1 MTGLADRRLMIE
13 GASAVLQNQTQA
25 PDLSAAVTSLQLLL
39 KVERDTRQA
48 ATLDELW
55 FVIANESRRALQAR
69 QIFVLEPAPKGC
81 TMRAV
86 SSLSKVERDSPTIRW
101 LERVAR
107 DMTRGLTDKL
117 FVEMHIPGLPAGR
130 DEQAGLFPFP
140 QAMLC
145 AIRSRRGEAMAYML
159 AVRET
164 AFGDAERAA
173 AGRLVECFGHAA
185 EALGGARR
193 RAGRMTRRRFAIAI
207 AAAAAGALAFV
218 PVPMT
223 VLAPA
228 EVVAQDAFVVTAPIE
243 GTIGQVTVDAG
254 QTVKAGDVLARLVDT
269 AQRNQL
275 EIAEQ
280 EVAVAE
286 ARWRQISLAAFNDA
300 TARRELSVVT
310 SERTLKQ
317 AERDYARDLLA
328 RTVIRAE
335 RDGVAIY
342 ADKRELTGRPVQT
355 GQRLME
361 VADPAKIRIRAQAPL
376 DDAMAL
382 QTGGRLRF
390 FPDADPLNPVDAVVT
405 ETGHQARP
413 TESGSL
419 AFRVDADM
427 PVAAAERLRIGH
439 RGTAQ
444 IFGETVSLG
453 FYLLRRPLSALRQK
467 FGL

>member
-1 MTGLADRRLMIE
+1 MTGLAGRSLKIE
-13 GASAVLQNQTQA
+13 GAGAVLQNQTPV
-25 PDLSAAVTSLQLLL
+25 PDLSAAVTSLQQIL
-39 KVERDTRQA
+39 KVERDARLA

-69 QIFVLEPAPKGC
+69 QIFVLEPASTGC
-81 TMRAV
+81 IMRAV

-107 DMTRGLTDKL
+107 DMIHGLADKTL
-117 FVEMHIPGLPAGR
+117 AEMQLSALPAGR
-130 DEQAGLFPFP
+130 DEQAALFPFP
-140 QAMLC
+140 QVMLG
-145 AIRSRRGEAMAYML
+145 ALRSRRGETMAYLM

-164 AFGDAERAA
+164 PFGDAERAA
-173 AGRLVECFGHAA
+173 AERLVESFSHAA
-185 EALGGARR
+185 EALGAARR
-193 RAGRMTRRRFAIAI
+193 RSGRLTRRRLAIAMSAV
-207 AAAAAGALAFV
+207 AAAALAFV

-243 GTIGQVTVDAG
+243 GTIGQVTVEAG
-254 QTVKAGDVLARLVDT
+254 QSVKAGDVLARLVDT

-286 ARWRQISLAAFNDA
+286 AKWRQISLAAFNDA
-300 TARRELSVVT
+300 NARRELSVVT
-310 SERTLKQ
+310 SERLLKQ

-328 RTVIRAE
+328 RTIIRAE

-355 GQRLME
+355 GQRLMD

-390 FPDADPLNPVDAVVT
+390 FPDADPLNPVDATVT

-419 AFRVDADM
+419 AFRVDADL
-427 PVAAAERLRIGH
+427 PAAAAERLRIGH

-453 FYLLRRPLSALRQK
+453 FYLLRRPLSAFRQK

>member
-1 MTGLADRRLMIE
+1 MTAQAEHRLKIE
-13 GASAVLQNQTQA
+13 GASAVLQSQMQA
-25 PDLSAAVTSLQLLL
+25 PDLSAAVTSLQQLL
-39 KVERDTRQA
+39 KVERDARLA

-55 FVIANESRRALQAR
+55 FVIANESRKILQAR
-69 QIFVLEPAPKGC
+69 QIFVLEPASGGC
-81 TMRAV
+81 AMRAV

-101 LERVAR
+101 LERVAY
-107 DMTRGLTDKL
+107 DLSQALDAKP
-117 FVEMHIPGLPAGR
+117 FVETQLSALTSGR
-130 DEQAGLFPFP
+130 DEQAGVFPFP
-140 QAMLC
+140 QLMLC
-145 AIRSRRGEAMAYML
+145 AIRSRHGAVMAYLM

-164 AFGDAERAA
+164 HFEEAGRAA
-173 AGRLVECFGHAA
+173 AERLVESFSHAA
-185 EALGGARR
+185 EALGGAHRR
-193 RAGRMTRRRFAIAI
+193 TRSITRRRLVV
-207 AAAAAGALAFV
+207 AAAAGGVAALAFV

-228 EVVAQDAFVVTAPIE
+228 EIVAQDAFIVTAPIE

-254 QTVKAGDVLARLVDT
+254 QSIKAGDVLARLIDT

-286 ARWRQISLAAFNDA
+286 AKWRQVSLAAFNDA
-300 TARRELSVVT
+300 ASRRELTVVT

-317 AERDYARDLLA
+317 AERDYARELLA

-335 RDGVAIY
+335 RDGVAIF
-342 ADKRELTGRPVQT
+342 ADKRELTGRPIQT
-355 GQRLME
+355 GQRIME

-382 QTGGRLRF
+382 QPGGRLRF
-390 FPDADPLNPVDAVVT
+390 FPDADPLNPVDATVV
-405 ETGHQARP
+405 ETGHQPRQ

-427 PVAAAERLRIGH
+427 AGSARERLRIGH

-453 FYLLRRPLSALRQK
+453 FYLLRRPLSAFRQK

>member
-1 MTGLADRRLMIE
+1 MTGIAGPRLKIE
-13 GASAVLQNQTQA
+13 GASTVLPSQAMA
-25 PDLSAAVTSLQLLL
+25 PDLSAAVTSLQQLL
-39 KVERDTRQA
+39 KLERDARLAQ
-48 ATLDELW
+48 TLDELW

-69 QIFVLEPAPKGC
+69 QIFVLEPAAAGYV
-81 TMRAV
+81 MRAV
-86 SSLSKVERDSPTIRW
+86 SSLSRVDRDSPTIRW

-107 DMTRGLTDKL
+107 DAGRALAGKAIAEMPVSGLA
-117 FVEMHIPGLPAGR
+117 AGR

-140 QAMLC
+140 QVMLC
-145 AIRSRRGEAMAYML
+145 ALRSRSGEIMACFM

-164 AFGDAERAA
+164 AFGEAERAA
-173 AGRLVECFGHAA
+173 AERITESFGHAA
-185 EALGGARR
+185 EALGASRR
-193 RAGRMTRRRFAIAI
+193 RTRHLTRRRLAMI
-207 AAAAAGALAFV
+207 AALACAAALALV

-228 EVVAQDAFVVTAPIE
+228 EIVAQNAFVVTAPID
-243 GTIGQVTVDAG
+243 GTIGQVDVDAG
-254 QTVKAGDVLARLVDT
+254 QSVAAGDVLARLVDT

-286 ARWRQISLAAFNDA
+286 AKWRQISLAAFNDPA
-300 TARRELSVVT
+300 ARRELSLVT
-310 SERTLKQ
+310 SERILKQ
-317 AERDYARDLLA
+317 AERDYARDLLT

-335 RDGVAIY
+335 RNGVAIY
-342 ADKRELTGRPVQT
+342 ADKRELLGRPVQT

-361 VADPAKIRIRAQAPL
+361 VADPAKMRIRAQAPL

-382 QTGGRLRF
+382 QMGGRLRF
-390 FPDADPLNPVDAVVT
+390 FPDADPLNPIDATVI

-419 AFRVDADM
+419 AFRVDADL
-427 PVAAAERLRIGH
+427 PAAATERLRIGH

-444 IFGETVSLG
+444 IFGERVSLG
-453 FYLLRRPLSALRQK
+453 FYLLRRPISAFRQK